1 MEFFN
6 QARAVRLKSL
16 HDRYLAADEDGE
28 TVRQSRDGSSGGA
41 RWTVEII
48 PGNNHHIRL
57 KSCYGKY
64 LTASEEPFLLGMAG
78 RKVIQDMPESVNDAA
93 IDWEPRTEG
102 FLVKLKTRRGK
113 FLRANGRMPPWNNS
127 VTHGISHRNVTQ
139 DWLLWE
145 VDVMC

>member
-1 MEFFN
+1 MTGTLLRMRMEKRCG
-6 QARAVRLKSL
+6 RAATDHQEEPGGLWRLF
-16 HDRYLAADEDGE
+16 
-28 TVRQSRDGSSGGA
+28 
-41 RWTVEII
+41 

-78 RKVIQDMPESVNDAA
+78 RKVIQDTPESVNDAA
-93 IDWEPRTEG
+93 VDWEPRTEG

-127 VTHGISHRNVTQ
+127 VTHGHRA
-139 DWLLWE
+139 
-145 VDVMC
+145 